1 MLRDHRR
8 CDRKLID
15 RGRDKVAGP
24 NEKWGREL
32 HMCDVCAL
40 DRIEAALLESV
51 SWLVLRVDVFLGFV
65 DVERQ
70 VSLDV
75 LVVSDLACPVSDENE
90 SCGDATWRSEEGR
103 LVDSGDAWRDRL
115 KFSREL
121 GEVIG
126 EGWEETVSSALEN
139 ALDEGTYPLPCVDD
153 AWPLIDEVTL
163 DELGEA
169 CFDGTRVLD
178 KETE

>member
-1 MLRDHRR
+1 MLRDHRG

-15 RGRDKVAGP
+15 RGTDKVAGS
-24 NEKWGREL
+24 NEKWGRGL

-75 LVVSDLACPVSDENE
+75 LVVSDLACPVSDENK
-90 SCGDATWRSEEGR
+90 S
-103 LVDSGDAWRDRL
+103 
-115 KFSREL
+115 
-121 GEVIG
+121 
-126 EGWEETVSSALEN
+126 
-139 ALDEGTYPLPCVDD
+139 
-153 AWPLIDEVTL
+153 
-163 DELGEA
+163 
-169 CFDGTRVLD
+169 
-178 KETE
+178 

>member
-1 MLRDHRR
+1 
-8 CDRKLID
+8 
-15 RGRDKVAGP
+15 
-24 NEKWGREL
+24 
-32 HMCDVCAL
+32 MCDVCAL

-51 SWLVLRVDVFLGFV
+51 SRLVLSVDVSLGFV
-65 DVERQ
+65 DVERL
-70 VSLDV
+70 VSLDEF
-75 LVVSDLACPVSDENE
+75 VVSDLACPVSDENE

-126 EGWEETVSSALEN
+126 KGWEETVSSALAN

-153 AWPLIDEVTL
+153 AWPLLDEVTL

>member
-1 MLRDHRR
+1 
-8 CDRKLID
+8 
-15 RGRDKVAGP
+15 
-24 NEKWGREL
+24 
-32 HMCDVCAL
+32 MCDVCAL

-51 SWLVLRVDVFLGFV
+51 SRLVLSVDVSLGFV
-65 DVERQ
+65 DVERLM
-70 VSLDV
+70 SLDEF
-75 LVVSDLACPVSDENE
+75 VVSDLACPVSDENE

-153 AWPLIDEVTL
+153 AWPLLDEVTL

>member
-1 MLRDHRR
+1 
-8 CDRKLID
+8 
-15 RGRDKVAGP
+15 
-24 NEKWGREL
+24 
-32 HMCDVCAL
+32 MCDVCAL

-90 SCGDATWRSEEGR
+90 SCGDATWRSEEGC

-121 GEVIG
+121 GEVNG
-126 EGWEETVSSALEN
+126 ERWEEIVSSALEN
-139 ALDEGTYPLPCVDD
+139 ALDAEIYPLPCVDD
-153 AWPLIDEVTL
+153 AWPLLDEVTL

>member
-1 MLRDHRR
+1 
-8 CDRKLID
+8 
-15 RGRDKVAGP
+15 
-24 NEKWGREL
+24 
-32 HMCDVCAL
+32 MCDVCAL

-51 SWLVLRVDVFLGFV
+51 SRLVLRVDVFLGFV

-103 LVDSGDAWRDRL
+103 LIDSGDAWRDRL

-121 GEVIG
+121 GEVNG
-126 EGWEETVSSALEN
+126 EGWEEIVSSALEN
-139 ALDEGTYPLPCVDD
+139 ALDAEIYPLPCVDD
-153 AWPLIDEVTL
+153 AWPLLDEVTL